1 MPADR
6 TLDWL
11 ATEPRLTKWRDSDR
25 PEALWI
31 TGSPGQGKSVL
42 TKAIVGQLEES
53 LKGPDVAVIYFF
65 CYNQD
70 PDYRTPSSV
79 LRALI
84 VQLLEG
90 PDMFQH
96 LPRSLQQD
104 RTEFTSASLTCLWN
118 IFGNMVADEH
128 HRKIYCVI
136 DALDECEDPQGEL
149 CSLLSKISLRR
160 DSMYAHTVPAL
171 KILISSRPSEGHME
185 RNLKDFPRWNLHAN
199 KQDLDLYVHS
209 KLAELPAELT
219 TKQKDLVETLFKERT
234 ERSFLWISIAMRKL
248 AQIKGVTTYKLEDT
262 IRKLPTELCLLYK
275 KIIGQLKD
283 KDSEDVLKLLLWVAY
298 AKETLTIDLL
308 EVAVS
313 LDPRRECRSTE
324 QLEAHRISLTP
335 SVLQKLAGNLIEFTN
350 GKVHFIHQSVKDYI
364 VENNFLRQMEFLD
377 RQPSPDLYLAKIC
390 MEYLHFEH
398 LKDRKLEINNWYFPE
413 RQPMFYYA
421 ALHWFE
427 HISELPEL
435 PNAMLLN
442 IKSLLSLG
450 NGGQRAWL
458 SVQARFVSVTLDRF
472 QFERTRCPQLYIAIA
487 LHSIWMIEY
496 VLESGEFLVDKLAL
510 WDAFLQSA
518 KETNEVF
525 RKLLDTWETKSL
537 DNKLMAD
544 GVMKGVALNGT
555 PDNMRLLLERE
566 GTYLITEGVLITAVR
581 NHFSPTE
588 MTALLLEN
596 EETTITENVLVAAFA
611 ACSRYRRW
619 AARNRFKSRDAR
631 YIKQCPR
638 AALVLLLGR
647 EKNIRITQKVL
658 LAAVVNNLDEEMIKL
673 LLTKTNGIRINAELL
688 QPTARWLVHN
698 TKLLTVLLDR
708 SEETS
713 LITDEVMKAAIQ
725 NGDYWYGEVCI
736 DIVMMLFARGKK
748 SKPITFITEEV
759 MEAATQSGFQGPQM
773 IGWFLDEQTTRITEA
788 IVKAAVQ
795 NQYQGDKI
803 VRLLLDRAKQSPLI
817 TENIMETAVQNQ
829 MSGARIVPMLLGRGF
844 QELCF
849 KVPNCSRAAYI
860 VPVLLEKTFLKSC
873 VTENV
878 VRAAVMSGNVS
889 VLEVLRHKVDLD
901 IYAPEWGRIARFIL
915 AARKGDEGQ
924 IQQLLAEGV
933 NHDLADV
940 DGRTPL
946 SHAAEC
952 GKLGVLK
959 ILHDRGTANVEP
971 WARKS
976 PSPLYRAVEGGF
988 KSCARFLLDKGADP
1002 SEFWGAISPDT
1013 VVRLDN
1019 NGTVKTV
1026 REWVDIDDEPDSQSA

>member
-1 MPADR
+1 MD
-6 TLDWL
+6 
-11 ATEPRLTKWRDSDR
+11 
-25 PEALWI
+25 
-31 TGSPGQGKSVL
+31 
-42 TKAIVGQLEES
+42 
-53 LKGPDVAVIYFF
+53 
-65 CYNQD
+65 
-70 PDYRTPSSV
+70 
-79 LRALI
+79 
-84 VQLLEG
+84 
-90 PDMFQH
+90 
-96 LPRSLQQD
+96 
-104 RTEFTSASLTCLWN
+104 
-118 IFGNMVADEH
+118 
-128 HRKIYCVI
+128 
-136 DALDECEDPQGEL
+136 
-149 CSLLSKISLRR
+149 
-160 DSMYAHTVPAL
+160 
-171 KILISSRPSEGHME
+171 
-185 RNLKDFPRWNLHAN
+185 
-199 KQDLDLYVHS
+199 
-209 KLAELPAELT
+209 
-219 TKQKDLVETLFKERT
+219 
-234 ERSFLWISIAMRKL
+234 SIATRKL

-262 IRKLPTELCLLYK
+262 IRKLPTELCFLYA

-335 SVLQKLAGNLIEFTN
+335 SVLQKLAGNLIEFTS
-350 GKVHFIHQSVKDYI
+350 GKVHSIHQSVKDYI
-364 VENNFLRQMEFLD
+364 VENNFLRPKFLD

-427 HISELPEL
+427 HIADLREL
-435 PNAMLLN
+435 PNAMLLV

-458 SVQARFVSVTLDRF
+458 SVHARFVCVTLDRF

-487 LHSIWMIEY
+487 LHSIWMIEH

-510 WDAFLQSA
+510 WDALLQGA

-537 DNKLMAD
+537 DNELMTD

-581 NHFSPTE
+581 NQFSPTE
-588 MTALLLEN
+588 MTALLLKN

-631 YIKQCPR
+631 YIKECPR

-647 EKNIRITQKVL
+647 EKNIRISQKVL

-673 LLTKTNGIRINAELL
+673 LLTKTNGILINAELL

-725 NGDYWYGEVCI
+725 NGDYWYGEVRI
-736 DIVMMLFARGKK
+736 DIVRKLFARGKQ
-748 SKPITFITEEV
+748 SKPVTFITEEV
-759 MEAATQSGFQGPQM
+759 MKAATQSGFQGPEM

-795 NQYQGDKI
+795 NQNQVDKI

-829 MSGARIVPMLLGRGF
+829 ISGARIVPMLLGRGGTLP
-844 QELCF
+844 QSAELL
-849 KVPNCSRAAYI
+849 SRCVYCTSAAREN
-860 VPVLLEKTFLKSC
+860 LLEKLRYRKRCESC
-873 VTENV
+873 RHVGQHICVRSTTRQSRPRYLRSRIGEN
-878 VRAAVMSGNVS
+878 S
-889 VLEVLRHKVDLD
+889 
-901 IYAPEWGRIARFIL
+901 
-915 AARKGDEGQ
+915 Q
-924 IQQLLAEGV
+924 IHIG
-933 NHDLADV
+933 
-940 DGRTPL
+940 
-946 SHAAEC
+946 
-952 GKLGVLK
+952 
-959 ILHDRGTANVEP
+959 
-971 WARKS
+971 
-976 PSPLYRAVEGGF
+976 
-988 KSCARFLLDKGADP
+988 
-1002 SEFWGAISPDT
+1002 
-1013 VVRLDN
+1013 
-1019 NGTVKTV
+1019 
-1026 REWVDIDDEPDSQSA
+1026 SA